1 MAGYGAGRA
10 SVGKPIDT
18 PRTLPKHAATTPP
31 PLFREHALNAS
42 LQQAAKLLQQGHLQ
56 QATEAYRQVLR
67 TQPRCADAWYNL
79 GYLLRHH
86 GDATGALDAY
96 GKALLCGA
104 TAPEQIHLNRAALLS
119 DHLHQDALALEEL
132 GLALQCHPDY
142 PPALLNLGNLHEELG
157 ARDQAIA
164 AYARLVALIGAD
176 TSTHAL
182 QLQATARLLHLD
194 PPAHAQD
201 PRLSRLAQAVA
212 LPGQDAAL
220 SAILSHA
227 LAQAY
232 DRLGLHQHAFETAS
246 AANRAGY
253 ARARRYEPEQ
263 TQQRFS
269 HIGAVFADG
278 ASVSEQSDRLTA
290 QDVPAPL
297 FICGMFRS
305 GSTLLEQVLSRH
317 PCIAAG
323 GELDALPRLVAQAL
337 SPFPQAAQDLT
348 AQTRAQLA
356 ASYRQRVALA
366 VPQHAQ
372 LRYIT
377 DKRLENFELVGLIK
391 QLFPTARIVHTRRH
405 PLDNGLS
412 IFMQQLNP
420 HRFGYAGRLE
430 DIGHF
435 YGASAQL
442 MQHWL
447 SLYPDS
453 IHTFDYDAFVT
464 APESTLQALLDF
476 LQLPWE
482 PQCLEF
488 HRAQNA
494 VRTASYWQG
503 RRPLHAEALG
513 RWRAYAA
520 QLGPLRQALA
530 ASGVVIED

>member
-1 MAGYGAGRA
+1 MN
-10 SVGKPIDT
+10 
-18 PRTLPKHAATTPP
+18 
-31 PLFREHALNAS
+31 AL

-56 QATEAYRQVLR
+56 QAAEAYRDVLQA
-67 TQPRCADAWYNL
+67 QPRCADAWYNL
-79 GYLLRHH
+79 GYLLRRH
-86 GDATGALDAY
+86 GDALGALDAY
-96 GKALLCGA
+96 GQALSCGA
-104 TAPEQIHLNRAALLS
+104 TEPEQIHLNRAALLS
-119 DHLHQDALALEEL
+119 EHLHRDALALEEL
-132 GLALQCHPDY
+132 ELALQCHPDY
-142 PPALLNLGNLHEELG
+142 PPALLNLGNLHEEMG
-157 ARDQAIA
+157 ARDRAIA
-164 AYARLVALIGAD
+164 AYARLLVLVSAD

-194 PPAHAQD
+194 PPTHAQD

-220 SAILSHA
+220 SATVSHA

-232 DRLGLHQHAFETAS
+232 DRLGLHQRAFETAS
-246 AANRAGY
+246 AANRDGY
-253 ARARRYEPEQ
+253 AQSRRYDPKR
-263 TQQRFS
+263 TQQRFNHLS
-269 HIGAVFADG
+269 AVFADG
-278 ASVSEQSDRLTA
+278 GTLSEQSDRLIEQNVA
-290 QDVPAPL
+290 APL

-337 SPFPQAAQDLT
+337 SPFPQAAQDLS
-348 AQTRAQLA
+348 AQTRARLA
-356 ASYRQRVALA
+356 ASYQQRVALA
-366 VPQHAQ
+366 VPQHTQ

-377 DKRLENFELVGLIK
+377 DKRLDNFELVGLIK
-391 QLFPTARIVHTRRH
+391 QLFPCARIVHTRRH

-420 HRFGYAGRLE
+420 RRFGYAGRLE

-464 APESTLQALLDF
+464 APEPTLRALLDF

-482 PQCLEF
+482 PQCLDF
-488 HRAQNA
+488 HHAQNA
-494 VRTASYWQG
+494 VRTASYWQV
-503 RRPLHAEALG
+503 RRPLHTEASG

-520 QLGPLRQALA
+520 HLGPLRQALA
-530 ASGVVIED
+530 ATGVAIED

>member
-1 MAGYGAGRA
+1 M
-10 SVGKPIDT
+10 
-18 PRTLPKHAATTPP
+18 
-31 PLFREHALNAS
+31 FREHALNAS
-42 LQQAAKLLQQGHLQ
+42 LQQATKLLQQGHLQ
-56 QATEAYRQVLR
+56 QATEAYRQVLQA
-67 TQPRCADAWYNL
+67 QPRCADAWYNL
-79 GYLLRHH
+79 GYLLRRH
-86 GDATGALDAY
+86 GDAIGALDAY
-96 GKALLCGA
+96 GQALRCGA
-104 TAPEQIHLNRAALLS
+104 SEPEQIHLNRAALLS
-119 DHLHQDALALEEL
+119 DHLHQDGLALEEL

-142 PPALLNLGNLHEELG
+142 PPALLNLGNLHEEMG

-164 AYARLVALIGAD
+164 AYARLVAIAGAD
-176 TSTHAL
+176 TSIHAL
-182 QLQATARLLHLD
+182 QLQANARLLHLD

-201 PRLSRLAQAVA
+201 PRLARLAHVVA
-212 LPGQDAAL
+212 SPGQEAAL
-220 SAILSHA
+220 SAIVLHA

-232 DRLGLHQHAFETAS
+232 DRLGLHQRAFETAS
-246 AANRAGY
+246 AANRDGY
-253 ARARRYEPEQ
+253 AQARRYDPTQ

-269 HIGAVFADG
+269 HIRTVFADG
-278 ASVSEQSDRLTA
+278 ARLSERSAPFTEQNG
-290 QDVPAPL
+290 PAPL

-337 SPFPQAAQDLT
+337 SPFPQAAQDLP

-356 ASYRQRVALA
+356 ASYRQRVALS

-377 DKRLENFELVGLIK
+377 DKRLDNFELIGLIK
-391 QLFPTARIVHTRRH
+391 QLFPSARIVHTRRH

-420 HRFGYAGRLE
+420 HRFGYAGRLD

-435 YGASAQL
+435 YGASTQL

-453 IHTFDYDAFVT
+453 IHSFDYDAFVA
-464 APESTLQALLDF
+464 APEPTLRALLDF
-476 LQLPWE
+476 LKLPWE

-488 HRAQNA
+488 HRARNA
-494 VRTASYWQG
+494 VRTASYWQV
-503 RRPLHAEALG
+503 RRPLHAEASG

-530 ASGVVIED
+530 AAGVAIDD